1 MPAQPTPSDS
11 PVSAQPC
18 RACTG
23 PTRPFAKAQVL
34 GHVDVTYHRCDDCG
48 LVMAIDPTWLPEA
61 YSDAIAALDI
71 GLLDRC
77 QILSNVTAMVLR
89 AERLRGGTF
98 LDWAGGYGTLT
109 RMMRDRGYDFHHTDP
124 MATNVFAGGHDVP
137 DLAGR
142 RYDLVTAF
150 EVLEH
155 LVDPAADLAEAAAST
170 DRLLTTTHLVPDP
183 APGPEDWWYYTLES
197 GQHITFYTR
206 DVAGAARRAAGLRR
220 RRDRL
225 LRASLPPRP
234 RLAGDAGLLRSP
246 GAAYVT
252 GLLSLPGRPPALP
265 ARRRR
270 RRGQAAGGGAE
281 AVTGRRGLWRSEGRS
296 TKCQDA

>member
-11 PVSAQPC
+11 SVSAQPC

-23 PTRPFAKAQVL
+23 PTRPFATAQVL

-142 RYDLVTAF
+142 RFDLVTAF

-155 LVDPAADLAEAAAST
+155 LVDPASDLAEAAAST
-170 DRLLTTTHLVPDP
+170 DRLLTTTHLLPDP

-206 DVAGAARRAAGLRR
+206 
-220 RRDRL
+220 
-225 LRASLPPRP
+225 ASLE
-234 RLAGDAGLLRSP
+234 RLAERLGFDGVVTGSFVHLFHRGRVSPATRAVLRSP
-246 GAAYVT
+246 GAAYAT
-252 GLLSLPGRPPALP
+252 GLLASLADRRHSLLDADVDEVKRRAA
-265 ARRRR
+265 ARKR
-270 RRGQAAGGGAE
+270 
-281 AVTGRRGLWRSEGRS
+281 
-296 TKCQDA
+296 